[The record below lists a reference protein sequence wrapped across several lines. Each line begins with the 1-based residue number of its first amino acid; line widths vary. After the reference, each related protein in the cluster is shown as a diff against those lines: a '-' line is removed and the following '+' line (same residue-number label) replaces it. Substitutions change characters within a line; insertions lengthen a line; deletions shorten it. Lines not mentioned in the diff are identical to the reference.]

1 MPDLQTALSTAIKN
15 QVLAT
20 TINEWDNEEKQT
32 MQTQINTPPAPTLTG
47 NLSKDIFTYIKEN
60 PGCSRATV
68 YKRFSEAGANSNSVG
83 SLITQIL
90 RNKLAVSD
98 NLNNLTA
105 VRVHYKPLVSGKKKK
120 QLYQKAGLSRTK
132 AAPKS
137 PAQGIAALAPE
148 PSKGKEALDRV
159 LGLPVREARAVYDA
173 LCVLRDLD
181 VGDAR
186 HLYAEL
192 HKLFGG

>member
-1 MPDLQTALSTAIKN
+1 M
-15 QVLAT
+15 
-20 TINEWDNEEKQT
+20 
-32 MQTQINTPPAPTLTG
+32 
-47 NLSKDIFTYIKEN
+47 
-60 PGCSRATV
+60 
-68 YKRFSEAGANSNSVG
+68 
-83 SLITQIL
+83 
-90 RNKLAVSD
+90 
-98 NLNNLTA
+98 
-105 VRVHYKPLVSGKKKK
+105 
-120 QLYQKAGLSRTK
+120 SRTK

-186 HLYAEL
+186 YLYAEL